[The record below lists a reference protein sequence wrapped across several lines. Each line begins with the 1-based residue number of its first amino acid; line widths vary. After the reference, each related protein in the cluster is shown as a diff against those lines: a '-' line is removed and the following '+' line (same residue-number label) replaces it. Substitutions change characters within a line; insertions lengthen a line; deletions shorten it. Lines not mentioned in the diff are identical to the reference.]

1 MKEELL
7 GHMKT
12 GNRNKKQAV
21 KVTGIHRMAH
31 LGHYELPTSNRWLG
45 SETGGENILN
55 RSCGADAAKVS
66 DTILVS
72 S

>member
-1 MKEELL
+1 MTCWDRGPQQPVMKEELL

-55 RSCGADAAKVS
+55 R
-66 DTILVS
+66 
-72 S
+72 